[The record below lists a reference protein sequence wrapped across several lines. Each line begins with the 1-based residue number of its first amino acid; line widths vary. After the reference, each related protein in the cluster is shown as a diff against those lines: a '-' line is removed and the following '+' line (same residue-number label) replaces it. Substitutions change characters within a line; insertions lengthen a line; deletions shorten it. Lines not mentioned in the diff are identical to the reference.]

1 MRLWLCSSLLVAGA
15 VAGLL
20 SIGESSVITG
30 VLFLMAVALAAGTGA
45 RAILRGPAAAPRR
58 LQVNLTIGSAAVML
72 LLLEMM
78 LRYGLGTHA
87 TYPERNGSRN
97 YRSIYAYDNP
107 TWFHLYRPHE
117 SVWWVR
123 REFTHARRVNS
134 LGLADDEYSL
144 AKRPDEYRVIAL
156 GDSFTEGVGASH
168 DESWVKAF
176 ERHVPRSPDGRVVH
190 ALNAGVSGSDLL
202 FELVLLRE
210 RLRPYQPDLV
220 IVAVNNSDISDL
232 ITRGGEERFRSDGTV
247 RGRRGPSWDWVYGLS
262 YITRH
267 VVHDLLGYSWLLLRP
282 GPREA
287 AETEAAETLRATL
300 TKMSRLCD
308 ALGARFVTVFH
319 PHEYEVAAS
328 AYIPPAFGRLARE
341 VTAAPGSTAMDLLDV
356 YARDGRLT
364 AANAREFY
372 WPLDIHHNARGYALM
387 GEMVASEVARR
398 DLLRAGPE

>member
-15 VAGLL
+15 VAWLL
-20 SIGESSVITG
+20 SIGESSVITS
-30 VLFLMAVALAAGTGA
+30 VLFLMAVALAAATGA

-58 LQVNLTIGSAAVML
+58 LQVNLTIGTAAVML
-72 LLLEMM
+72 LLLEMV

-117 SVWWVR
+117 SVRWVR
-123 REFTHARRVNS
+123 REFTHERRVNS

-144 AKRPDEYRVIAL
+144 AKGPDEFRVIAL

-176 ERHVPRSPDGRVVH
+176 ERHVPRLPDGRVVR

-210 RLRPYQPDLV
+210 RLGPYQPDLV

-232 ITRGGEERFRSDGTV
+232 ITRGGEERFQSDGTV
-247 RGRRGPSWDWVYGLS
+247 QGRRGPSWDWVYGLS

-267 VVHDLLGYSWLLLRP
+267 VVHDVLGYSWLLLRP
-282 GPREA
+282 GPRAA
-287 AETEAAETLRATL
+287 AETEAAETLRGTL

-308 ALGARFVTVFH
+308 ALGARFVAVFH
-319 PHEYEVAAS
+319 PHEYEVAGS
-328 AYIPPAFGRLARE
+328 AYIPQAFGRLARE

-356 YARDGRLT
+356 YTRDGRLT

-387 GEMVASEVARR
+387 GELIATEIARR
-398 DLLRAGPE
+398 DLLRPGPE